1 MRFLKVCRRGP
12 SAAVVAAWMMIA
24 LMMIALPTGLAD
36 ELADRLGPHVGQTLD
51 LVELGTG
58 RRFVRPTLEGVAV
71 TKGRA
76 TALRLRAEGER
87 QATSVS
93 LAGVAKIVAGRETI
107 HEAATAGTAWSQLR
121 GRRAKQAY
129 DESIAGSVARMAER
143 GTAPW
148 PTLTAAEHAAEVEAL
163 GRFVA
168 EVQDVFPGLAVTE
181 THEFLVASDIPAAQL
196 APYVASLDAMH
207 DFLCDL
213 YGIPR
218 GEPLWKGKCLVVAF
232 LREDDYVAFEGRFM
246 QTNTRGT
253 HGMCHQRSDGRVVT
267 ACHRGDDPAAF
278 AHMLV
283 HETSHGFNHRW
294 MSPEKLPNWLN
305 EGIAEWVGARVVKHC
320 DQVPRKEA
328 HALVAMRTTGD
339 LGPGFFTAANIQPV
353 QYGMASGLVKML
365 VGRDARKFATFVRS
379 IKEGTPAEEALRQ
392 SFGGSFADLVTAY
405 GAAVG
410 VPNLR
415 HRLE

>member
-1 MRFLKVCRRGP
+1 MRFLKIASP
-12 SAAVVAAWMMIA
+12 LPWAAVLGAWMVVTPAAMRGD
-24 LMMIALPTGLAD
+24 T
-36 ELADRLGPHVGQTLD
+36 LADRLEPLVGQTLD

-58 RRFVRPTLEGVAV
+58 RRFVRPTLEGVVAK
-71 TKGRA
+71 KGL
-76 TALRLRAEGER
+76 TTGLRLRAEGQ
-87 QATSVS
+87 QAVTSVS
-93 LAGVAKIVAGRETI
+93 LSGVAKIVAGRETI
-107 HEAATAGTAWSQLR
+107 HEAATTGKAWSQLR
-121 GRRAKQAY
+121 GRRAKDLYDQAVA
-129 DESIAGSVARMAER
+129 ESVARMSAR
-143 GTAPW
+143 GTEPW
-148 PTLTAAEHAAEVEAL
+148 PVLSAAEHAAEVQSL
-163 GRFVA
+163 QRFVE
-168 EVQDVFPGLAVTE
+168 EVRGAFPALAVSE

-232 LREDDYVAFEGRFM
+232 LREDDYAAFEGRFM
-246 QTNTRGT
+246 QADTRGT
-253 HGMCHQRSDGRVVT
+253 HGMCHQRSDGRVVM
-267 ACHRGDDPAAF
+267 ACHRGDDAAAF

-305 EGIAEWVGARVVKHC
+305 EGIAEWVGARVVKNC
-320 DQVPRKEA
+320 NQVPRKEA
-328 HALVAMRTTGD
+328 HALAAMRTQGD
-339 LGPGFFTAANIQPV
+339 LGADFFTAANIQPV

-365 VGRDARKFATFVRS
+365 VARDARKFAMLVRS
-379 IKEGTPAEEALRQ
+379 IKEGMPAEEALQQ
-392 SFGGSFADLVTAY
+392 SFGGSLDDLVRAY

-415 HRLE
+415 QRQE

>member
-1 MRFLKVCRRGP
+1 MHLLKLTRRIQP
-12 SAAVVAAWMMIA
+12 VALVAAWMIMPP
-24 LMMIALPTGLAD
+24 PTARCD
-36 ELADRLGPHVGQTLD
+36 ELADRLEPHVGQTID

-58 RRFVRPTLEGVAV
+58 RRFVRPTLEGVVA

-76 TALRLRAEGER
+76 TGLRLRAEGER
-87 QATSVS
+87 HATSVS

-107 HEAATAGTAWSQLR
+107 HEAATTGRAWSQLR
-121 GRRAKQAY
+121 GRRAKEAY
-129 DESIAGSVARMAER
+129 DRAVAGSVARMADR

-148 PTLTAAEHAAEVEAL
+148 PTLSAAEHAAEVEAL
-163 GRFVA
+163 RRFVD
-168 EVQDVFPGLAVTE
+168 EVRGAFPGLAVTE
-181 THEFLVASDIPAAQL
+181 THEFLVASDIPAAVL

-246 QTNTRGT
+246 QSNTRGT
-253 HGMCHQRSDGRVVT
+253 HGMCHQRSDGRVVM

-278 AHMLV
+278 AHMVV

-305 EGIAEWVGARVVKHC
+305 EGIAEWVGARVVKNC

-365 VGRDARKFATFVRS
+365 VSRDAGKFAAFVRS

-392 SFGGSFADLVTAY
+392 SFGGSLDDLTTAY

-410 VPNLR
+410 IPGLR
-415 HRLE
+415 QRPE